1 MLRLPTQE
9 EKKWIQTNTSD
20 LSGNLFATKNINF
33 DSEGYLSLS
42 SAVPAL
48 YSQANDANFDEVAAF
63 CRCDDYGYYAGT
75 SDEPFQVDEYRPYG
89 VLPTEILTAGAQSP
103 GIYGGAIFFG
113 NSMIVSRGSG
123 VSYYT
128 PSSNTWTDT
137 NISLSS
143 TAQSQ
148 HQIAHFLS
156 LNALAVANVSDVALY
171 EYPISATP
179 TPFASGG
186 VNSKVILP
194 ANFYVTGIAYFND
207 NLYIGTMNRQGGKA
221 AMYVWDGT
229 GTAAQSVYEVDS
241 VIIWDVTAYE
251 DSIVVITGSGQ
262 LLRFNGS
269 GFTQLSA
276 LPIYYSDRMMADET
290 NLAMYR
296 NTLKA
301 NGDLL
306 YINWS
311 SDAYTYKIN
320 DQPDGIWCYDPKV
333 GMYHR
338 YALSG
343 AVAIYDTISTSDVNT
358 GTDIITVTTAPITGT
373 ECIYNADGSTVI
385 GGLTHGE
392 KYYVIYVSATTIKL
406 AATLAD
412 ANAGTAIDLT
422 GTGNASQVL
431 TFFPATDFGQKYTG
445 RSSALLPY
453 SRIIEEPQFGS
464 DLLWSGDI
472 SSRTLSTT
480 GIMGS
485 STPLITNRGYF
496 ITPKILSTQV
506 TDHYNRVNLKF
517 TPFKYETDAIIIK
530 YRNFDDNNTDQFLD
544 NGSPAQWKAIW
555 TSANTFTTVE
565 SGMAAFT
572 PDAQGA
578 YNYEVEFVKGG
589 GSGYMSNITDIQE
602 SSGTYTV
609 TLDEDYPYY
618 ESGDEA
624 FFIVRNWKRWKTI
637 TYGSSDAGQSFL
649 NDQLGAEGKFIQ
661 FKIELRGV
669 GIRIEELLVN
679 EVTQLPANK

>member
-9 EKKWIQTNTSD
+9 EKRWIQTNTSD
-20 LSGNLFATKNINF
+20 LSGNLFATKNVNF

-42 SAVPAL
+42 NAVPAII
-48 YSQANDANFDEVAAF
+48 SQADDANFDEVAAF
-63 CRCDDYGYYAGT
+63 CRCDDYGYYVGT
-75 SDEPFQVDEYRPYG
+75 HDEPFQLDENKPYG
-89 VLPTEILTAGAQSP
+89 VLPTIITTTDNRSP
-103 GIYGGAIFFG
+103 GIYGGAVFFG
-113 NSMIVSRGSG
+113 NSMIVTSG
-123 VSYYT
+123 TGAGYYT
-128 PSSNTWTDT
+128 PSSNTWTNT
-137 NISLSS
+137 NISL
-143 TAQSQ
+143 TATSQSQ
-148 HQIAHFLS
+148 HQVAHFLS

-241 VIIWDVTAYE
+241 VIIWDVTSYE

-290 NLAMYR
+290 NIAMYR

-311 SDAYTYKIN
+311 SDAYPYKVN

-343 AVAIYDTISTSDVNT
+343 AVAVYDTILTTDVNT
-358 GTDIITVTTAPITGT
+358 STNIITVTTAPITGT
-373 ECIYNADGSTVI
+373 ECIYNDASGTTM

-406 AATLAD
+406 AETLAD

-422 GTGNASQVL
+422 GTGNASQVI
-431 TFFPATDFGQKYTG
+431 TFFPATDFGQKYIG
-445 RSSALLPY
+445 RSSALLPF

-464 DLLWSGDI
+464 DLLWSGNV
-472 SSRTLSTT
+472 SSRTTSVT
-480 GIMGS
+480 GLMGS
-485 STPLITNRGYF
+485 TTPLITNRGYF

-506 TDHYNRVNLKF
+506 TDHFNRVNLKF
-517 TPFKYETDAIIIK
+517 APFKYETDAIIIK
-530 YRNFDDNNTDQFLD
+530 YRNFDDNNSDQFL
-544 NGSPAQWKAIW
+544 SSTQWKATW
-555 TSANTFTTVE
+555 TSENTFTTTE
-565 SGMAAFT
+565 PGMAAFT
-572 PDAQGA
+572 PDAKGN
-578 YNYEVEFVKGG
+578 YDYEVEFVQGG
-589 GSGYMSNITDIQE
+589 GSGYMSNITLIEE

-618 ESGDEA
+618 QSGDTA
-624 FFIVRNWKRWKTI
+624 YFIVRNWKRWKTI
-637 TYGSSDAGQSFL
+637 TYGDSDAGQSFL

-669 GIRIEELLVN
+669 GIKIEELLVN